1 MQPGPIY
8 FKTPQEW
15 GIFGVSCEGVPCQI
29 TYLLDEAATVVADN
43 CAGQSSIEHGGLYL
57 NFFTT

>member
-8 FKTPQEW
+8 FKTPQER
-15 GIFGVSCEGVPCQI
+15 GIFQVSCEGVPCQI

-43 CAGQSSIEHGGLYL
+43 CAGQSSIEQGGL
-57 NFFTT
+57 